1 MKNLIRVFKN
11 KLPQVFIIFALLIL
25 EAYCDL
31 SLPSYT
37 ASIVDIGIQN
47 ADLNYITNI
56 GTLMLIMVA
65 ISVFAT
71 IGVSYF
77 SSRVSSGYAKDLRK
91 VIYTKVLKFSNHELN
106 RISRSSLITRSTND
120 VNQVQNVLGFL
131 FTTLFFAPILGVG
144 SIVKAFEFGG
154 NLSSIIFITFIA
166 VLILLIIVVVRV
178 LPYFKITQE
187 IIDKMNRT
195 AREILLGIPVIKAFV
210 RQDFENEKFGHVNE
224 EFRDVN
230 LYVFR
235 NLFVLMPAMTLI
247 LNLILFW
254 IFLI

>member
-56 GTLMLIMVA
+56 GTLMLLMVA

-77 SSRVSSGYAKDLRK
+77 
-91 VIYTKVLKFSNHELN
+91 
-106 RISRSSLITRSTND
+106 
-120 VNQVQNVLGFL
+120 
-131 FTTLFFAPILGVG
+131 
-144 SIVKAFEFGG
+144 
-154 NLSSIIFITFIA
+154 
-166 VLILLIIVVVRV
+166 
-178 LPYFKITQE
+178 
-187 IIDKMNRT
+187 
-195 AREILLGIPVIKAFV
+195 
-210 RQDFENEKFGHVNE
+210 
-224 EFRDVN
+224 
-230 LYVFR
+230 
-235 NLFVLMPAMTLI
+235 
-247 LNLILFW
+247 
-254 IFLI
+254 

>member
-11 KLPQVFIIFALLIL
+11 KLPHVFIIFALLIL

-47 ADLNYITNI
+47 EDLNYITNI

-106 RISRSSLITRSTND
+106 KIS
-120 VNQVQNVLGFL
+120 
-131 FTTLFFAPILGVG
+131 
-144 SIVKAFEFGG
+144 
-154 NLSSIIFITFIA
+154 
-166 VLILLIIVVVRV
+166 
-178 LPYFKITQE
+178 
-187 IIDKMNRT
+187 
-195 AREILLGIPVIKAFV
+195 
-210 RQDFENEKFGHVNE
+210 
-224 EFRDVN
+224 
-230 LYVFR
+230 
-235 NLFVLMPAMTLI
+235 
-247 LNLILFW
+247 
-254 IFLI
+254 